1 MSRIGKQPIELPQ
14 GVEVTIQ
21 TDKVTIK
28 GPKGELTQDISDD
41 ILVAQKENQLIISLK
56 RKTKTSPA
64 FWGLTRALLQN
75 FVKGVTE
82 GFEKK
87 LELVG
92 VGYKA
97 SMQGDKMLKL
107 DVGYSHSI
115 EMQVPDGLVVSVE
128 KNFITISGIDRQQVG
143 EFAAKIRAHRKPE
156 PYKGKGIKY
165 EGEKIRRKE
174 GKKAAGTTK

>member
-64 FWGLTRALLQN
+64 
-75 FVKGVTE
+75 
-82 GFEKK
+82 
-87 LELVG
+87 
-92 VGYKA
+92 
-97 SMQGDKMLKL
+97 
-107 DVGYSHSI
+107 
-115 EMQVPDGLVVSVE
+115 
-128 KNFITISGIDRQQVG
+128 
-143 EFAAKIRAHRKPE
+143 
-156 PYKGKGIKY
+156 
-165 EGEKIRRKE
+165 
-174 GKKAAGTTK
+174 